1 MSHARIDYTRP
12 TFCRKSRWASREC
25 FRAFSNT
32 SCCFLN
38 AFARACRRSWLNTDA
53 EIVAKR
59 MHLLVGVKLRSV
71 RTLGARPVAVGRCQ
85 EVHALLVVRP
95 LARRAPEQ
103 VGRVSTDVA
112 PLAVLLPPRH
122 VEQQLNSEIPML
134 CENLAG

>member
-1 MSHARIDYTRP
+1 
-12 TFCRKSRWASREC
+12 
-25 FRAFSNT
+25 
-32 SCCFLN
+32 LN

-59 MHLLVGVKLRSV
+59 MHLLVGAKLCSV
-71 RTLGARPVAVGRCQ
+71 RTLGACPVAVGRCK

-103 VGRVSTDVA
+103 FGRVSTDVA

-122 VEQQLNSEIPML
+122 RKSNS
-134 CENLAG
+134 